1 MCLRAELG
9 ARVADKTV
17 LKMMG
22 EMGLSCAIRRPR
34 AARAYSSYRG
44 ESGGGFE
51 DLLRRDF
58 EADAPFRKAGTDVTE
73 FRQPWG
79 KAYLAPVVDFATKE
93 VLAWDVSESPD
104 LAQQER
110 MLSMLWEVLP
120 AGSGMVLASD
130 RGWQYQHPR
139 YAAALR
145 GHGVRQSMSR
155 KGNCLDNAA
164 TEQFFGHL
172 KDEFSRGR
180 AWPDFESFKKDL
192 DAYIR
197 HWNERRRTR
206 RLKGLTPAEWR
217 RQALGG

>member
-9 ARVADKTV
+9 ARVAGKTV

-22 EMGLSCAIRRPR
+22 EVGPSCAIRRPR
-34 AARAYSSYRG
+34 AARAYSPCRG

-51 DLLRRDF
+51 DLLRRGF
-58 EADAPFRKAGTDVTE
+58 GADAPFRKAGTDVTE
-73 FRQPWG
+73 LGQPWG
-79 KAYLAPVVDFATKE
+79 KAYLAPVVGFAARE
-93 VLAWDVSESPD
+93 ALARDVSESPD
-104 LAQQER
+104 LARQEGV
-110 MLSMLWEVLP
+110 LSMLWEALP
-120 AGSGMVLASD
+120 AGPGMVPASD
-130 RGWQYQHPR
+130 RGWQHRRPR

-145 GHGVRQSMSR
+145 GHGVRQPMSR
-155 KGNCLDNAA
+155 KGNCPDSAA

-180 AWPDFESFKKDL
+180 AWPDFESFKGDL

-197 HWNERRRTR
+197 HWNERRRTG